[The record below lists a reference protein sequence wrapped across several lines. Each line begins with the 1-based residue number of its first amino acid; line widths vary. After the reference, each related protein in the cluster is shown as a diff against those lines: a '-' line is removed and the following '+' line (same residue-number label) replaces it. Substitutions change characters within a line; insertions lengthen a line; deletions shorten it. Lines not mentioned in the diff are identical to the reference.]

1 MEQLIYTSILVV
13 LIIIWMIINKKNMNK
28 QILDA
33 FEEVSSE
40 KEIQSNISMR
50 SFYYYCE
57 KHKINYELEDQKLL
71 VTYKRKQIIC
81 SQDGDFKMGRTVV
94 HINNNSKKNT

>member
-1 MEQLIYTSILVV
+1 MEQLIYTSVLVV

-33 FEEVSSE
+33 FEEVSST
-40 KEIQSNISMR
+40 KKIQSNISIR

-57 KHKINYELEDQKLL
+57 KNKINCELEDQKLL
-71 VTYKRKQIIC
+71 VTYKKKQIIC
-81 SQDGDFKMGRTVV
+81 IQDGDFRMGRTTLYM
-94 HINNNSKKNT
+94 K

>member
-28 QILDA
+28 HILDV
-33 FEEVSSE
+33 FERANSKEEIKSNVSV
-40 KEIQSNISMR
+40 R

-57 KHKINYELEDQKLL
+57 KHKIDCELIGKDLL
-71 VTYKRKQIIC
+71 VKYNSKNIIC
-81 SQDGDFKMGRTVV
+81 TQDGDFRMGRTII
-94 HINNNSKKNT
+94 HMKKGSKKAK